1 MRLFQPLKAWP
12 ALRLGSLALFLG
24 AVALYGLLAYKNQL
38 QKQFSQSKLRSL
50 QLYHA
55 PFRDLFQTSFYFH
68 FEDQFLPEIK
78 SQLNGVQDL
87 KRVIYFD
94 RSGKVLFDS
103 ETPYSDEKSDFP
115 VKEAILTN
123 LKSGEVLV
131 QQRNTAIEILMP
143 AGSFS
148 ILYQFR
154 SSTILSSLFLWA
166 SLSVLMIGLA
176 IFSLRHRNAL
186 RFTRRRIRRFKRW
199 FGLRS
204 KFILTIILVNL
215 ITGVIVY
222 FTLVELQS
230 EEQKDRIKKES
241 LLFGQFSTQQIISTF
256 SKHFYFYFQ
265 DKFIPSMNAII
276 ATNENLMKIR
286 IISFKDRKV
295 LFDSTDRHQSP
306 VPEVSDEKLNY
317 SLSSQEEAILRS
329 RGVVSRDLTQE
340 GDSRLLVI
348 NRYANENQETLY
360 LVEYTFG
367 YQSLSRLIVLIQNQI
382 LIDLIPAMILGLIIA
397 LAFAQFLISPIRKLS
412 EALKRVSEGDYDVSL
427 PLDRSDEIG
436 ALLES
441 FNAMTL
447 ELRKKTELKKYLS
460 DTTYRHIM
468 ESPEVLKGEKLKGS
482 RVNAA
487 ILFSDIRNFVQHC
500 EHLEAEEI
508 TSMLNDY
515 FSEMVQVVYENGGE
529 VDKFIGDAILAVFYP
544 DPGVKEKDSDAS
556 LRAIYCGLQ
565 MQERLKQFNVKR
577 VESGKKII
585 EIGVGISF
593 GEILSGPIGSQDR
606 RDFTVIGDVVNLAN
620 RIEKLTKHGKHTK
633 IVFSHHVEETIR
645 GLLDYELME
654 TGKIRGKTEE
664 VLVYELIQ
672 IKDLSTLIKNL
683 KSDSLDL
690 KLKSIEL
697 LGHSL
702 NPQATQALIH
712 ELFDKDSSVRIKAIE
727 SLRML
732 ARPNDSEILD
742 ALFKA
747 LESEKLS
754 KVQSKFISSIGEICS
769 TSRLMDLEPYLHSDD
784 ERIVANTI
792 EAIGRMDSEKVN
804 DLILPF
810 LGSVHNR
817 IKANAAMVLFS
828 SGKSSVLDTLKPM
841 LLHSDHLMRSSA
853 AFAIG
858 ELTLL
863 AKKESFFEAL
873 QKEDSDAQAFMAE
886 LQECVPMLVFLLK
899 DREISVR
906 KQAIMALG
914 KIRDRSAVLPLINAV
929 QYDEHS
935 KALVEDIANAVSQIG
950 AHKLVRDLLERK

>member
-382 LIDLIPAMILGLIIA
+382 
-397 LAFAQFLISPIRKLS
+397 
-412 EALKRVSEGDYDVSL
+412 
-427 PLDRSDEIG
+427 
-436 ALLES
+436 
-441 FNAMTL
+441 
-447 ELRKKTELKKYLS
+447 YL
-460 DTTYRHIM
+460 
-468 ESPEVLKGEKLKGS
+468 
-482 RVNAA
+482 N
-487 ILFSDIRNFVQHC
+487 
-500 EHLEAEEI
+500 
-508 TSMLNDY
+508 
-515 FSEMVQVVYENGGE
+515 
-529 VDKFIGDAILAVFYP
+529 
-544 DPGVKEKDSDAS
+544 
-556 LRAIYCGLQ
+556 
-565 MQERLKQFNVKR
+565 
-577 VESGKKII
+577 
-585 EIGVGISF
+585 
-593 GEILSGPIGSQDR
+593 
-606 RDFTVIGDVVNLAN
+606 
-620 RIEKLTKHGKHTK
+620 
-633 IVFSHHVEETIR
+633 
-645 GLLDYELME
+645 
-654 TGKIRGKTEE
+654 
-664 VLVYELIQ
+664 
-672 IKDLSTLIKNL
+672 
-683 KSDSLDL
+683 
-690 KLKSIEL
+690 
-697 LGHSL
+697 
-702 NPQATQALIH
+702 
-712 ELFDKDSSVRIKAIE
+712 
-727 SLRML
+727 
-732 ARPNDSEILD
+732 
-742 ALFKA
+742 
-747 LESEKLS
+747 
-754 KVQSKFISSIGEICS
+754 
-769 TSRLMDLEPYLHSDD
+769 
-784 ERIVANTI
+784 
-792 EAIGRMDSEKVN
+792 
-804 DLILPF
+804 
-810 LGSVHNR
+810 
-817 IKANAAMVLFS
+817 
-828 SGKSSVLDTLKPM
+828 
-841 LLHSDHLMRSSA
+841 
-853 AFAIG
+853 
-858 ELTLL
+858 
-863 AKKESFFEAL
+863 
-873 QKEDSDAQAFMAE
+873 
-886 LQECVPMLVFLLK
+886 
-899 DREISVR
+899 
-906 KQAIMALG
+906 
-914 KIRDRSAVLPLINAV
+914 
-929 QYDEHS
+929 
-935 KALVEDIANAVSQIG
+935 
-950 AHKLVRDLLERK
+950 